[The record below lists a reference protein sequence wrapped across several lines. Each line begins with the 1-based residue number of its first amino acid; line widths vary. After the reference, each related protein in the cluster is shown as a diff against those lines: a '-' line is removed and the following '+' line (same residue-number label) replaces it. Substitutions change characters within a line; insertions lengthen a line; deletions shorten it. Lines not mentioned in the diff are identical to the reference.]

1 MLNKPVVLLGLM
13 MLEWLVSYL
22 LWMSLVLLLAS
33 ALTRISRI
41 AVPGWALFAFF
52 WLGQIEHYLA
62 IEDYF
67 NVALFLAAGLLSFY
81 MAWIV
86 MSRGF
91 SSKACY
97 WASYAAAVCGIIY
110 FPFAEIQ
117 ALQVGLIGFSTL
129 VTAKMLQFFSVPV
142 IMESWNIMSLNGR
155 SVQIILACTA
165 IESIALFAGVI
176 LSVEAPLARRLTA
189 LAASTVSIYI
199 LNIVRNGF
207 VLMAYGWCWFGEGSF
222 DIAHNIIAKV
232 GSTIA
237 LLAISYLVFLL
248 LPELLSIIDELAT
261 EIKPGKGDAA

>member
-1 MLNKPVVLLGLM
+1 

-22 LWMSLVLLLAS
+22 LWISLVLLLAS

-41 AVPGWALFAFF
+41 AVPGWGLFAFF

-97 WASYAAAVCGIIY
+97 WASYAAAACGIIY
-110 FPFAEIQ
+110 FPFAEVQ
-117 ALQVGLIGFSTL
+117 ALQVWLIGFTTL
-129 VTAKMLQFFSVPV
+129 VTAKMLQFLSVPV

-176 LSVEAPLARRLTA
+176 LSVAGTPRTQDGGAGC
-189 LAASTVSIYI
+189 IHI
-199 LNIVRNGF
+199 LHLSLEHCEKWICTHGLR
-207 VLMAYGWCWFGEGSF
+207 ME
-222 DIAHNIIAKV
+222 
-232 GSTIA
+232 
-237 LLAISYLVFLL
+237 LVWGRQL
-248 LPELLSIIDELAT
+248 
-261 EIKPGKGDAA
+261 

>member
-1 MLNKPVVLLGLM
+1 

-22 LWMSLVLLLAS
+22 LWISLFLLLAS
-33 ALTRISRI
+33 ALAGSSRV
-41 AVPGWALFAFF
+41 AALGWALFGFF
-52 WLGQIEHYLA
+52 WLGKIEHYLA

-86 MSRGF
+86 KNRGF

-97 WASYAAAVCGIIY
+97 WASYAASACGIIY
-110 FPFAEIQ
+110 FPFAEVQ
-117 ALQVGLIGFSTL
+117 SLQVGLIGFTTQITAQTL
-129 VTAKMLQFFSVPV
+129 QILSVPV

-155 SVQIILACTA
+155 SVEIILACTA

-176 LSVEAPLARRLTA
+176 LSVQAPLGRKMAA
-189 LAASTVSIYI
+189 LAASTFSIYL

-207 VLMAYGWCWFGEGSF
+207 VLMAYGWSWFGEGSF
-222 DIAHNIIAKV
+222 DIAHNIIAKA

-237 LLAISYLVFLL
+237 LLAISYLVFML
-248 LPELLSIIDELAT
+248 LPELLSTIDELAT
-261 EIKPGKGDAA
+261 EIKPGRGDAA

>member
-22 LWMSLVLLLAS
+22 LWISLVLLLAS

-41 AVPGWALFAFF
+41 AVLGWALFAFF

-67 NVALFLAAGLLSFY
+67 NVALFFAAGLLSFY

-110 FPFAEIQ
+110 FPFAEVQ
-117 ALQVGLIGFSTL
+117 ALQVGLIGFTTL
-129 VTAKMLQFFSVPV
+129 VTAKMLQFLSVPV

-176 LSVEAPLARRLTA
+176 LSVQAPLGRKLAA
-189 LAASTVSIYI
+189 LAASTFSIYL

-207 VLMAYGWCWFGEGSF
+207 VIMAYGWSWFGEGSF

-248 LPELLSIIDELAT
+248 LPELLSIIDELVA
-261 EIKPGKGDAA
+261 EIKPRRGDAA

>member
-1 MLNKPVVLLGLM
+1 MLNKPVVLLGWM

-22 LWMSLVLLLAS
+22 LWISLALLLAS

-41 AVPGWALFAFF
+41 AVPGWALFALF
-52 WLGQIEHYLA
+52 WLGQIDHYLA

-67 NVALFLAAGLLSFY
+67 NVALFLGAGLLSFY

-110 FPFAEIQ
+110 FPFAEISV
-117 ALQVGLIGFSTL
+117 LQVGLIGFTTQM
-129 VTAKMLQFFSVPV
+129 TAKMLQFLSIPV
-142 IMESWNIMSLNGR
+142 IMENWNIMSLNGR

-176 LSVEAPLARRLTA
+176 LSVQAPLSRRLAA
-189 LAASTVSIYI
+189 LSASTLSIYL

-207 VLMAYGWCWFGEGSF
+207 VLMAYGWSWFGEGSF
-222 DIAHNIIAKV
+222 DIAHNIIAKI

-248 LPELLSIIDELAT
+248 LPELLSIIDELAA
-261 EIKPGKGDAA
+261 EIKPGRGDTA

>member
-1 MLNKPVVLLGLM
+1 MLNKPVVLLGWM
-13 MLEWLVSYL
+13 MLQWLVSYL
-22 LWMSLVLLLAS
+22 LWISLALLLAS
-33 ALTRISRI
+33 ALSSISRI
-41 AVPGWALFAFF
+41 AVPGWVLFALF
-52 WLGQIEHYLA
+52 WLGQIDHYLA

-67 NVALFLAAGLLSFY
+67 NVALFLGAGLLSFY

-110 FPFAEIQ
+110 FPFAEIS
-117 ALQVGLIGFSTL
+117 ALQVGLIGFTTQI
-129 VTAKMLQFFSVPV
+129 TAKMLQFLSVPV
-142 IMESWNIMSLNGR
+142 ILENWNIMSLNGR

-176 LSVEAPLARRLTA
+176 LSVQAPLSRRLAA
-189 LAASTVSIYI
+189 LSASTLSIYL

-207 VLMAYGWCWFGEGSF
+207 VLMAYGWSWFGEGSF
-222 DIAHNIIAKV
+222 DIAHNIIAKI

-248 LPELLSIIDELAT
+248 LPELLSIIDELAS
-261 EIKPGKGDAA
+261 EIKPGRGDTA